1 MWNMP
6 KEGFQQ
12 LYEKLPGPKPPFDDV
27 WRWTGGNP
35 RMLRR
40 LYEYGWD
47 VESVVGGVA
56 LEKRLS
62 TEFVSRWRRW
72 LEVAVEDPDALW
84 SGGAPEELIR
94 ELEAKNL
101 IIYNMYDRRP
111 SFWID
116 QPPPERNPELGIGK
130 NAAWQ
135 TPIHREAVRKAL
147 REASS

>member
-47 VESVVGGVA
+47 VESVVGA
-56 LEKRLS
+56 
-62 TEFVSRWRRW
+62 
-72 LEVAVEDPDALW
+72 
-84 SGGAPEELIR
+84 
-94 ELEAKNL
+94 
-101 IIYNMYDRRP
+101 
-111 SFWID
+111 
-116 QPPPERNPELGIGK
+116 
-130 NAAWQ
+130 
-135 TPIHREAVRKAL
+135 
-147 REASS
+147 